1 MSWRRFAT
9 GAFAVE
15 YPQSR
20 PAFDKELRRTL
31 GSFATGVTV
40 VTTRDAAGIIAGIT
54 INSFNS
60 LSLRPPM
67 VLWSLGADRVRAGT
81 FQSCK
86 TYAINVLADDQEPLS
101 RRFAQRSQDDP
112 FAGVSYTN
120 GLGGAPLLKGC
131 CAWLEVHNASHHRH
145 GDHILFV
152 GTVERLQCAAT
163 APLIFHGGRYRRLA
177 AD

>member
-1 MSWRRFAT
+1 M
-9 GAFAVE
+9 E
-15 YPQSR
+15 DQQSQ
-20 PAFDKELRRTL
+20 PAFDKEFRRAL

-40 VTTRDAAGIIAGIT
+40 VTTRDAAGIVAGIT

-60 LSLRPPM
+60 LSLQPPM

-86 TYAINVLADDQEPLS
+86 TYAINVLAADQESLS
-101 RRFAQRSQDDP
+101 RRFAQHSQDDP
-112 FAGVSYTN
+112 FAGVSYAS
-120 GLGGAPLLKGC
+120 GLGGAPLLRGC
-131 CAWLEVHNASHHRH
+131 CAWLEVHNASRHLH

-152 GTVERLQCAAT
+152 GTVERLQYSAT
-163 APLIFHGGRYRRLA
+163 VPLIFHGGRYRRLA

>member
-1 MSWRRFAT
+1 
-9 GAFAVE
+9 V
-15 YPQSR
+15 
-20 PAFDKELRRTL
+20 
-31 GSFATGVTV
+31 
-40 VTTRDAAGIIAGIT
+40 GIVAGIT

-112 FAGVSYTN
+112 FAGVSYTS
-120 GLGGAPLLKGC
+120 GLGGAPLLKGF
-131 CAWLEVHNASHHRH
+131 APSTRRPYPVRRNS
-145 GDHILFV
+145 G
-152 GTVERLQCAAT
+152 AA
-163 APLIFHGGRYRRLA
+163 AMCGGGAAYFSRRPLPPAGRRLTSRLPPVFHCADGEILQLARNRIDA
-177 AD
+177 ALVIR

>member
-1 MSWRRFAT
+1 
-9 GAFAVE
+9 VE
-15 YPQSR
+15 YPQSL

-40 VTTRDAAGIIAGIT
+40 VTTRDAVGTVAGIT

-60 LSLRPPM
+60 LSLQPPM
-67 VLWSLGADRVRAGT
+67 VLWSLGVDRVRAGT

-86 TYAINVLADDQEPLS
+86 AYAINVLADDQEPLS
-101 RRFAQRSQDDP
+101 RRFAQRVQDDP
-112 FAGVSYTN
+112 FAGISYTS
-120 GLGGAPLLKGC
+120 GFGGAPLLKGC
-131 CAWLEVHNASHHRH
+131 CAWLEVSNTLRHLH

-152 GTVERLQCAAT
+152 GTVERMQCSTA
-163 APLIFHGGRYRRLA
+163 APLIYHGGHYRRLA

>member
-1 MSWRRFAT
+1 MQF
-9 GAFAVE
+9 
-15 YPQSR
+15 PQSQHTFE
-20 PAFDKELRRTL
+20 FDKEFRRTL

-40 VTTRDAAGIIAGIT
+40 VTTRDTAGTAAGIT

-60 LSLRPPM
+60 LSLQPPM
-67 VLWSLGADRVRAGT
+67 VLWSLGVDRARTET

-101 RRFAQRSQDDP
+101 RRFSHRSPDDP
-112 FAGVSYTN
+112 FAGVSYTS

-131 CAWLEVHNASHHRH
+131 CAWLEVRNASQHRH
-145 GDHILFV
+145 GDHVLFV
-152 GTVERLQCAAT
+152 GTVERLQCGAAP
-163 APLIFHGGRYRRLA
+163 PLIFHSGRYRRLA